1 MLLNLNE
8 DKSNAHMC
16 TVRIDNVGRGI
27 ERERERE
34 RKQSLGDRTFLL
46 IFATRNFLLYT
57 SHRHTHTHA
66 NDINTLLT
74 HIPS

>member
-1 MLLNLNE
+1 
-8 DKSNAHMC
+8 MC
-16 TVRIDNVGRGI
+16 TGAEENEVAVRIDNVGRGI

-34 RKQSLGDRTFLL
+34 ETIVRRQDFFLL